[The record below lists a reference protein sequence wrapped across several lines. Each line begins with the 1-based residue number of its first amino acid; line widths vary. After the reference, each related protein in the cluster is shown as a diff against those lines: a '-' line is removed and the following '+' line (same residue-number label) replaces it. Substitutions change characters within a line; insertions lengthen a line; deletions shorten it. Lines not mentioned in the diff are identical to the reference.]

1 MIHNNSMRETK
12 IILVA
17 NTFWYFFNFRLN
29 LLKDL
34 KKQGY
39 KVIVVAPYDNEYS
52 KRIKDEG
59 FLINIWKLNRKSI
72 NPFQELLSIYF
83 LAKIYSIHK
92 PVVVH
97 HFTIKACL
105 YGTIA
110 AKITNIKCVIN
121 AITGLG
127 HVFLSK
133 TFSAKLLRI
142 FLLPLYKLVLKS
154 RRSTTI
160 FQNVDDQEKLINL
173 DILDRESTRL
183 IKGSG
188 VDINYFKPNTKLKK
202 CFNDPVKILFPSRI
216 INEKGFKE
224 LIESLHILWD
234 KKVRVEL
241 NIAGKID
248 LNNPSSLSA
257 EELLEITDNP
267 NIVLNGHIED
277 MRGLFSR
284 MDIVVLPSWR
294 EGLSR
299 ALIEAASMELP
310 IITTDTPGCRDI
322 VTHGINGLLVPLHD
336 PKALSLAIQLFIQN
350 QDLAIKFG
358 KKAREKVLDEFQVSI
373 INQKTLSQ
381 YKLLL
386 SKNHI

>member
-1 MIHNNSMRETK
+1 
-12 IILVA
+12 
-17 NTFWYFFNFRLN
+17 
-29 LLKDL
+29 
-34 KKQGY
+34 
-39 KVIVVAPYDNEYS
+39 
-52 KRIKDEG
+52 
-59 FLINIWKLNRKSI
+59 
-72 NPFQELLSIYF
+72 
-83 LAKIYSIHK
+83 
-92 PVVVH
+92 
-97 HFTIKACL
+97 
-105 YGTIA
+105 
-110 AKITNIKCVIN
+110 
-121 AITGLG
+121 
-127 HVFLSK
+127 
-133 TFSAKLLRI
+133 
-142 FLLPLYKLVLKS
+142 
-154 RRSTTI
+154 
-160 FQNVDDQEKLINL
+160 DDQEKLINL